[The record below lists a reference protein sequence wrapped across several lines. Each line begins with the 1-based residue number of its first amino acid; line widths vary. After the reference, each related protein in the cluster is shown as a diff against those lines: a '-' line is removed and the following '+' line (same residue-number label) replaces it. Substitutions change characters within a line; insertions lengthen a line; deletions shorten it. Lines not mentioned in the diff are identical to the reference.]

1 MALTRELREWLASLP
16 RDREFSLDWAYDQLL
31 DDHPKRAVYKSR
43 ASRVISASGLFDT
56 WTEGNVRMFRYRGRK
71 EEVTE

>member
-31 DDHPKRAVYKSR
+31 NDYPKRATYKKR
-43 ASRVISASGLFDT
+43 ASRVISGSGLYDT
-56 WTEGNVRMFRYRGRK
+56 WFEGNVRMFRYRGT
-71 EEVTE
+71 EEVTD